1 MSAPIG
7 VIPWIATMAVLAC
20 DVAVIFIIEQIFI
33 DEHLFVRIQRLH
45 FSASAR
51 TFGLDSVY
59 RRLLLSQCSSNLHQ
73 FLALVWQLT
82 HSLSG
87 AETEPGDST
96 TLWIFSSISFFS
108 ASSFFSQS
116 FEVPVYKL
124 RVFLLLSYI

>member
-1 MSAPIG
+1 LDSTLFTAG
-7 VIPWIATMAVLAC
+7 FSLAN
-20 DVAVIFIIEQIFI
+20 VRVIFI
-33 DEHLFVRIQRLH
+33 
-45 FSASAR
+45 S
-51 TFGLDSVY
+51 
-59 RRLLLSQCSSNLHQ
+59 

-82 HSLSG
+82 HSLSD

-116 FEVPVYKL
+116 FAVPVYKL